1 MADDSTRTP
10 GSGESIRSVDKT
22 GVKTQVFLLDVGNTG
37 TDYDKIMG
45 SRRLLALFCEYIVA
59 KSKQAVWHEKIV
71 KQIYRLRKEN
81 RI

>member
-1 MADDSTRTP
+1 MEDDKF
-10 GSGESIRSVDKT
+10 IRYYKAY
-22 GVKTQVFLLDVGNTG
+22 VGNTG